1 MPLSAN
7 LVHYL
12 ISYVVALLVFGL
24 LAKWCIWP
32 RIKDPP
38 AATALPPFRHRSE
51 GVTRAHEILAIE
63 VIGRASGSRGDM
75 EDDDAAAEHRP
86 LATRFGQDA
95 RIAILSYRPLAV
107 WMLGYLPRSKTYD
120 KR

>member
-1 MPLSAN
+1 MSAN

-38 AATALPPFRHRSE
+38 GCNSAASLSTSE
-51 GVTRAHEILAIE
+51 R
-63 VIGRASGSRGDM
+63 GRDPSA
-75 EDDDAAAEHRP
+75 
-86 LATRFGQDA
+86 
-95 RIAILSYRPLAV
+95 
-107 WMLGYLPRSKTYD
+107 
-120 KR
+120 

>member
-1 MPLSAN
+1 MSAN

-75 EDDDAAAEHRP
+75 EDDDAAGNRAPNRGC
-86 LATRFGQDA
+86 AFR
-95 RIAILSYRPLAV
+95 
-107 WMLGYLPRSKTYD
+107 RS
-120 KR
+120 